1 MSILVTGCA
10 GFIGFHI
17 SIKLLLK
24 KSKVI
29 GIDNLSDY
37 YDVKLKKERL
47 KILKQYKN
55 FSFEKINIENKISVK
70 KFLKSLNQIK
80 LFIWLLKQE

>member
-17 SIKLLLK
+17 SIKLLKK

-55 FSFEKINIENKISVK
+55 FSFEKINIENRI
-70 KFLKSLNQIK
+70 
-80 LFIWLLKQE
+80 